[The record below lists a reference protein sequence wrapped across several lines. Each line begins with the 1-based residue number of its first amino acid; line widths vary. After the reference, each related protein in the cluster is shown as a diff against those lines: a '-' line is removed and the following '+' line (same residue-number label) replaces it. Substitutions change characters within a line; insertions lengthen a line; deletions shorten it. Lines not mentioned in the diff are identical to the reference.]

1 MKIIGLTG
9 NIGSG
14 KSTVAKTFE
23 ELGAKVID
31 ADEIARAAVEPG
43 KPALKELISEFGKEI
58 LNDDGT
64 LNRKYVADAVFNNE
78 AKREKLNSIIHPR
91 ILGEINGYID
101 KYRDDGEEVVIIEAA
116 LLVEKRGLIKIIDKL
131 IVVSVDRET
140 QIERVR
146 TRDNLDRDEIVS
158 RIESQMNNED
168 KTRHAD
174 YVIDNTESIESTR
187 NQVEKIWESL
197 IKS

>member
-31 ADEIARAAVEPG
+31 ADEIARAVVEPG

-116 LLVEKRGLIKIIDKL
+116 LLVEKRGLIKFIDQL

-174 YVIDNTESIESTR
+174 FIIDNTESIESTR

>member
-31 ADEIARAAVEPG
+31 ADGIARAVVEPG
-43 KPALKELISEFGKEI
+43 KPALKELISEFGEVI

-64 LNRKYVADAVFNNE
+64 LNRKHVADAVFNDE
-78 AKREKLNSIIHPR
+78 AKRERLNSIIHPR
-91 ILGEINGYID
+91 ILEQINEYID
-101 KYRDDGEEVVIIEAA
+101 KYRADGEEIVIIEAA
-116 LLVEKRGLIKIIDKL
+116 LLVEKRGLINFIDKL

-140 QIERVR
+140 QIERVV
-146 TRDNLDRDEIVS
+146 TRDNLGRDEIVS
-158 RIESQMNNED
+158 RIESQMSNED
-168 KTRHAD
+168 KTRQAD
-174 YVIDNTESIESTR
+174 FIIDNTKSIENTR
-187 NQVEKIWESL
+187 NQVEKIWKSL